1 MPAVVHRTKRR
12 EHTRQRIQEL
22 LKARAAAGAQL
33 SSERELAREIG
44 VCRVT
49 VRRVLADLEREGC
62 LERRHG
68 AGTFVADR
76 GTGRG
81 RARTARLALVAA
93 RDYRTMPGWD
103 LRKEM
108 LAGLADGSRRAGAE
122 LAEIRLDHP
131 EEAARLESASELR
144 RYDGF
149 ISLGV
154 DDPDLLASLAALD
167 RGPVVLL
174 DGYVRG
180 LPLTMVVDAGL
191 EGMREVTRHLLA
203 LGHRRIAFID
213 CFNRAVNNPEKFAG
227 YRAAL
232 LERGLAVDEA
242 LVAVP
247 ASEDGLYDAEPFG
260 AYAVD
265 EFVSAAVR
273 RLLALPEPPTAI
285 IGFDDGRALPAVRE
299 AERLGRG
306 VGRDFSVAGF
316 GDQAVRRG
324 WSDRLTSSRI
334 YPRQMAREAVRAALG
349 GERPREART
358 VFVPTRLFIRS
369 STCPPNT
376 PPEEETSH
384 V

>member
-1 MPAVVHRTKRR
+1 M
-12 EHTRQRIQEL
+12 
-22 LKARAAAGAQL
+22 
-33 SSERELAREIG
+33 SERELAREIG

-49 VRRVLADLEREGC
+49 VRRVLADLEREGH

-68 AGTFVADR
+68 AGTFVAGR
-76 GTGRG
+76 QAGRG
-81 RARTARLALVAA
+81 RTRTARLAVIAA
-93 RDYRTMPGWD
+93 RDYRALPGWD

-108 LAGLADGSRRAGAE
+108 LAGLADGSRRMAAE
-122 LAEIRLDHP
+122 LAEIRLDRP
-131 EEAARLESASELR
+131 DEAALLASANEMR
-144 RYDGF
+144 RFDGF
-149 ISLGV
+149 VSLGV
-154 DDPDLLASLAALD
+154 DDPDLLARLTALD
-167 RGPVVLL
+167 RGPAVLL

-203 LGHRRIAFID
+203 LGHRRIGFID

-232 LERGLAVDEA
+232 LERGLAVDDE

-247 ASEDGLYDAEPFG
+247 AAEDGLYDAEPFG

-265 EFVSAAVR
+265 GFVASAVR

-299 AERLGRG
+299 AERLGRS

-316 GDQAVRRG
+316 GDQAIRRG
-324 WSDRLTSSRI
+324 WSERLTSSRI
-334 YPRQMAREAVRAALG
+334 YPRKMAQEAVRAALS

-358 VFVPTRLFIRS
+358 VFVPTRLFIRA
-369 STCPPNT
+369 STCPP
-376 PPEEETSH
+376 PSGRCRARREGG

>member
-1 MPAVVHRTKRR
+1 VAERAGGGRR
-12 EHTRQRIQEL
+12 
-22 LKARAAAGAQL
+22 
-33 SSERELAREIG
+33 S
-44 VCRVT
+44 
-49 VRRVLADLEREGC
+49 
-62 LERRHG
+62 
-68 AGTFVADR
+68 
-76 GTGRG
+76 
-81 RARTARLALVAA
+81 RTARLAVIAA
-93 RDYRTMPGWD
+93 RDYRALPGWD

-108 LAGLADGSRRAGAE
+108 LAGLADGARRAGAE
-122 LAEIRLDHP
+122 LAAIRLDRP
-131 EEAARLESASELR
+131 EEAAQLESASEMR
-144 RYDGF
+144 RFDGF
-149 ISLGV
+149 VSLGA
-154 DDPDLLASLAALD
+154 DDPDLLAGLVALD

-174 DGYVRG
+174 DGYTRG
-180 LPLTMVVDAGL
+180 LPLVMVVDAGL
-191 EGMREVTRHLLA
+191 AGMREAARHLLA

-227 YRAAL
+227 YRSAL
-232 LERGLAVDEA
+232 LERGLAVDDA

-247 ASEDGLYDAEPFG
+247 AAEDGLYDAEPFG

-265 EFVSAAVR
+265 GFVSAAVR
-273 RLLALPEPPTAI
+273 RLLALAEPPTAI

-299 AERLGRG
+299 AERLGRS

-316 GDQAVRRG
+316 GDQAIRRG

-369 STCPPNT
+369 STCPPNSQSR
-376 PPEEETSH
+376 EETSH